1 MNYFNN
7 MNNKSSL
14 NNINTKARYNKIK
27 KTSISNPSITL
38 NLTLSIHNIKKLI
51 KSKNKNKKQYNNS
64 MNYFNRKYVNNLTTI
79 LFNKEPKKNYYK
91 KDRNISLIKNNNKN
105 MNKSMFYLFP
115 SRNFNYIFN
124 NNNNKK
130 IIKNI

>member
-27 KTSISNPSITL
+27 KTNISNPSITL
-38 NLTLSIHNIKKLI
+38 NLTLSKHNIKKLI

-79 LFNKEPKKNYYK
+79 HYF
-91 KDRNISLIKNNNKN
+91 I
-105 MNKSMFYLFP
+105 
-115 SRNFNYIFN
+115 
-124 NNNNKK
+124 
-130 IIKNI
+130 

>member
-1 MNYFNN
+1 

-91 KDRNISLIKNNNKN
+91 KDRNISLLGILII
-105 MNKSMFYLFP
+105 YL
-115 SRNFNYIFN
+115 IIT
-124 NNNNKK
+124 